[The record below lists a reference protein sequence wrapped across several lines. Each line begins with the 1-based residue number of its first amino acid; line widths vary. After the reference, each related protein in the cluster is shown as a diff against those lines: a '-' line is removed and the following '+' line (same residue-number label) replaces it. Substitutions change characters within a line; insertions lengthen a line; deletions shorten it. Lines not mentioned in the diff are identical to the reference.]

1 MRCPD
6 CGFEGEGRY
15 CSNCGRLL
23 AGEAKTAPVPG
34 TRSWS
39 EKCPACRAT
48 SLEATV
54 SRGFLGLI
62 SREAYACPNCGATFT
77 LTGDGTFK
85 FSGVADRTN
94 PVWNEYGNQT
104 LTADEWWRIANGGV
118 SDARQRELD
127 LEYALEQFQR
137 GFVPELRVDANAVLL
152 KRGERAVAVIP
163 GVTLKEPRSVRK
175 TYGGGGGP
183 SIRIAKGVY
192 FRTSGFGS
200 RSESHEE
207 IKVIDSGTLTLTNRR
222 MVFTGGKRTINFPL
236 RKVVGMEPYRDGL
249 AINREGKQRTEYY
262 TGLNNVHLTIR
273 VDDRSH
279 VVPLS
284 GVILMCMVQGLI
296 NSEE

>member
-6 CGFEGEGRY
+6 CGFEDEGRY
-15 CSNCGRLL
+15 CSNCGGLL
-23 AGEAKTAPVPG
+23 AGEVKPATVKG
-34 TRSWS
+34 SWS
-39 EKCPACRAT
+39 DRCPVCRANPLSKT
-48 SLEATV
+48 MNK
-54 SRGFLGLI
+54 GFLGLT
-62 SREAYACPNCGATFT
+62 SREIYSCSDCGATFT
-77 LTGDGTFK
+77 SGGENTFT
-85 FSGVADRTN
+85 FSGVADRSN
-94 PVWNEYGNQT
+94 PIWKNYGKQT
-104 LTADEWWRIANGGV
+104 LTADEWQRIAYGGA

-137 GFVPELRVDANAVLL
+137 GFVPELRVESNAVLL

-207 IKVIDSGTLTLTNRR
+207 IKAIDSGTLTLTNRR
-222 MVFTGGKRTINFPL
+222 LVFAGGKRTINFPL
-236 RKVVGMEPYRDGL
+236 KKIVGLKPYKDAL
-249 AINREGKQRTEYY
+249 AINRDGKQRTEYY
-262 TGLNNVHLTIR
+262 TGLDNVNLTIR

-284 GVILMCMVQGLI
+284 GLILMCMIQGLI